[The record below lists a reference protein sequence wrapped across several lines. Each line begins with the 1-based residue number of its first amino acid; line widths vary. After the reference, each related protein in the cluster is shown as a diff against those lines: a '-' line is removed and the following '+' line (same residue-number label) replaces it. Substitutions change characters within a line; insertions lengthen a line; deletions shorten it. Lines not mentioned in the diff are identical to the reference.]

1 MSNVLGKEQTVSYS
15 EQDSAHSAPDTVITG
30 LGGKNILARFALDGK
45 VALVTGAGQGIG
57 RAFAHALGEAG
68 AKVVLVDLI
77 NERLAQVVDELM
89 HKRVEAQAVVAD
101 VTDPDQVQAMI
112 AAAIERWGHLDIAF
126 NNAGINSNS
135 AAEETSLSEWDQTFA
150 VNTRGVFLCCQ
161 AEGKVMLAAGYG
173 KIINTA
179 SMASIIVPH
188 PQKQAVY
195 NASKAAVVQLTRS
208 LAAEWADR
216 GVRVN
221 CLSPGIIRTALI
233 EQSPALRPLVEE
245 WRKTIPAGRLGEV
258 TDLQGA
264 AVFLAS
270 EASDYMTGQNVAIEG
285 GQTLW

>member
-77 NERLAQVVDELM
+77 NEWLAQVVDELM

-126 NNAGINSNS
+126 NNAGINRNS

-195 NASKAAVVQLTRS
+195 NASKAAVVQLTRYHPHS
-208 LAAEWADR
+208 ADR
-216 GVRVN
+216 AVSGP
-221 CLSPGIIRTALI
+221 STAGGGMA
-233 EQSPALRPLVEE
+233 QNHSRWPPWRGNGPAR
-245 WRKTIPAGRLGEV
+245 RGRLSRFRSLGLYDRPER
-258 TDLQGA
+258 GH
-264 AVFLAS
+264 
-270 EASDYMTGQNVAIEG
+270 
-285 GQTLW
+285 